1 MLQVLEFVPR
11 DWPLADLQTYLQR
24 SLRRELHARCD
35 AAIVKS
41 LSFAQ
46 SLSARERHWRY
57 ARSLGGI
64 VQDADDD
71 EPTEDAHT
79 PAATAEKAPLAAESE
94 KVQVT
99 EFSMPEKSLP
109 PTPEREQKRE
119 A

>member
-41 LSFAQ
+41 LAFTTSITA
-46 SLSARERHWRY
+46 SERHWRY

-64 VQDADDD
+64 VQDTDDDGPADD
-71 EPTEDAHT
+71 A
-79 PAATAEKAPLAAESE
+79 PAPGAAVEKALLAAEPE
-94 KVQVT
+94 KAHEAT
-99 EFSMPEKSLP
+99 FSLPEKSLP
-109 PTPEREQKRE
+109 PTPETDEKRE